1 MCEKT
6 EKQHELD
13 KRYLRMAAIWA
24 ENSYCK
30 RRQVGALLV
39 KDKMI
44 ISDGYNGTPAGFENV
59 CEDENNVTKPYV
71 LHAEANAI
79 TKVAASSNSSKGATI
94 YVTSSPCIECAKL
107 IIQSGIKRVV
117 YSENYRIADG
127 CELLKRAGIIV
138 DYIDLNVFMDKNKRL
153 TVWLP
158 VIIAAS
164 IALGIFIGNHYLSI
178 SQGKKR
184 SYSSGN
190 KINAILD
197 IIDEQYVDTVSM
209 SKLVESTIPKIFS
222 ELDPHSVY
230 IPAEDASVVNEELEG
245 SFSGIG
251 VSFNMQTDT
260 ILVISVISGGPAEK
274 AGLLPFDRI
283 ISINDSIF
291 SGKKKNQ
298 GEIMKT
304 LRGAKNSTV
313 KLGVQRGNSPE
324 LLYFDVTRGDVPVNS
339 VDVSYEAAKGIGYIK
354 VSKFARNTYNEFITA
369 IAKLKQAGCTS
380 FVIDLRGNTG
390 GYMDAAINMI
400 NEFMPEGRL
409 IVYTEGKSFPRSDV
423 YANGTGTCKDA
434 PIVVLTDEIS
444 ASASEIFSGAIQDND
459 RGTIIGRRTYGK
471 GLVQTQMS
479 LSDGSEMRLTI
490 ARYYTPSGRCI
501 QKKYEMGNT
510 DAYDQ
515 DIYNRYMHGEFD
527 SADSI
532 KMDDSLKYQTVGGRT
547 VYGGGGIMPDI
558 FIPRDT
564 SGVTSYY
571 SNVVNSGVLY
581 LYALEYSDRHREKLG
596 SFKTWEELYNYLQ
609 QQPLLSDFVNFA
621 ATKGIKRR
629 PTLINISGK
638 LIENQLQAYIV
649 RNFFDEAGFYPIFLK
664 DDVTLLRAIK
674 ILQEGKSV
682 PNAELLKQSANG
694 DLHSQA
700 GPTKRYGLSK
710 KRIFEDYLVR
720 AIG

>member
-1 MCEKT
+1 
-6 EKQHELD
+6 
-13 KRYLRMAAIWA
+13 
-24 ENSYCK
+24 
-30 RRQVGALLV
+30 
-39 KDKMI
+39 
-44 ISDGYNGTPAGFENV
+44 
-59 CEDENNVTKPYV
+59 
-71 LHAEANAI
+71 
-79 TKVAASSNSSKGATI
+79 
-94 YVTSSPCIECAKL
+94 
-107 IIQSGIKRVV
+107 
-117 YSENYRIADG
+117 
-127 CELLKRAGIIV
+127 
-138 DYIDLNVFMDKNKRL
+138 MDKNKRL

-158 VIIAAS
+158 VIIAVS
-164 IALGIFIGNHYLSI
+164 IAVGIFVGNHYVSI
-178 SQGKKR
+178 SQGPLR
-184 SYSSGN
+184 SYTSGN

-197 IIDEQYVDTVSM
+197 IIDEQYVDTVNM
-209 SKLVESTIPKIFS
+209 TDLVENTIPKIFS

-230 IPAEDASVVNEELEG
+230 ITAEDASAVNEELEG

-274 AGLLPFDRI
+274 AGLMPFDRI
-283 ISINDSIF
+283 ITINDSVF

-298 GEIMKT
+298 TEIMKT
-304 LRGAKNSTV
+304 LRGAKDSKV
-313 KLGVQRGNSPE
+313 KLGVRRGDSPD
-324 LLYFDVTRGDVPVNS
+324 LLTFEVTRGDVPVNS
-339 VDVSYEAAKGIGYIK
+339 VDVAYEAAKGIGYIK

-369 IAKLKQAGCTS
+369 IAQLKQKNCSS
-380 FVIDLRGNTG
+380 FIIDLRGNTG

-444 ASASEIFSGAIQDND
+444 ASASEIFAGAIQDND
-459 RGTIIGRRTYGK
+459 RGLIIGRRTYGK
-471 GLVQTQMS
+471 GLVQTQIA
-479 LSDGSEMRLTI
+479 LNDGSEMRLTI

-501 QKKYEMGNT
+501 QKKYEMGHT
-510 DAYDQ
+510 DDYEQ

-532 KMDDSLKYQTVGGRT
+532 KMDDSMKYLTAGGRV

-564 SGVTSYY
+564 TGVTSYY

-581 LYALEYSDRHREKLG
+581 LYALEYSDNYREKLS
-596 SFKTWEELYNYLQ
+596 SFNTWEELYDYLCH
-609 QQPLLSDFVNFA
+609 QPLLSNFVNFA
-621 ATKGIKRR
+621 SSKGIKRR
-629 PTLINISGK
+629 PTLINISGA

-674 ILQEGKSV
+674 VLQAGESL
-682 PNAELLKQSANG
+682 PTAELIKQANG
-694 DLHSQA
+694 NLQSQT
-700 GPTKRYGLSK
+700 GPAKRYGRSK
-710 KRIFEDYLVR
+710 ERIFEDYITR